1 MDATEW
7 DARYAESELVWSATP
22 NATVETELADLPPG
36 RALDLAC
43 GEGRNA
49 IWLAARGWDVAAVD
63 FSEVALDKARALARS
78 RGVAVRWRAV
88 DLVDAP
94 PFEPADVVLIAYL
107 HLPRAVLRGVHRAAA
122 EAVAPGGILL
132 IVGHARTNLAY
143 GTGGPQDPDLLL
155 DLDEVRDDLAGTG
168 VTVERAAEID
178 REVETED
185 GPRTAIDVVVRAR
198 RPARAGDVTRRSA

>member
-7 DARYAESELVWSATP
+7 DARYAERELVWSATP
-22 NATVETELADLPPG
+22 NATVEAELADLPPG

-49 IWLAARGWDVAAVD
+49 IWLAARGWDVEAVD

-78 RGVAVRWRAV
+78 QGVEARWRAV
-88 DLVDAP
+88 DLADAR